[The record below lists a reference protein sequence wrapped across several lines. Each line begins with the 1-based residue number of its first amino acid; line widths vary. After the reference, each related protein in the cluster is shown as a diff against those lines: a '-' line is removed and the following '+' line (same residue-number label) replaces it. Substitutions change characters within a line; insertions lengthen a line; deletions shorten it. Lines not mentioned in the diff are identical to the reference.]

1 MLLKFNQ
8 ETCFCY
14 IHTFGQNLLI
24 KVGISKNLVRM
35 SKDRLGTIKGNGENE
50 KRFLALE

>member
-1 MLLKFNQ
+1 MRKHAFAISISS
-8 ETCFCY
+8 TK
-14 IHTFGQNLLI
+14 NLLI

-35 SKDRLGTIKGNGENE
+35 SKDRLGMIKDNGENE